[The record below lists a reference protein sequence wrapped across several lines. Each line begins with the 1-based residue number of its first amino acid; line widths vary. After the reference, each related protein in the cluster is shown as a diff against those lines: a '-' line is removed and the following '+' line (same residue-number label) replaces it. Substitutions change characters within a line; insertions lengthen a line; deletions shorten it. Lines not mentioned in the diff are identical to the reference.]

1 LLGLDKVATA
11 LVAPGKGV
19 LAADETTAARQRGGE
34 GAGHHGDEGLS
45 RHA

>member
-19 LAADETTAARQRGGE
+19 LAADEPSRPASEAAKGQVTMAMR
-34 GAGHHGDEGLS
+34 A
-45 RHA
+45 